1 MFAFGRLAGRAG
13 GGGDRECGI
22 PDDHQAEFQEEAKLR
37 PVFDALTKLGFKRR
51 CGGTKSTRRA
61 VVSTTR
67 GCGAADRI
75 TAGGAAGVQ
84 AVPSVNRLR
93 LYQFRAEPPFCEP

>member
-61 VVSTTR
+61 VVFHDQRMRSGRSDYSWRRSRSTSGSER
-67 GCGAADRI
+67 
-75 TAGGAAGVQ
+75 
-84 AVPSVNRLR
+84 
-93 LYQFRAEPPFCEP
+93 